1 VRWRWKGCAP
11 NINAG
16 LHPTLPICQ
25 RLNDEFVLVVGRE
38 VGAVVLQTVHNE
50 IAFLSRKEP
59 SSSRVLFNHP
69 KMSNKKRNV
78 GIDGRGGGKHTSC
91 MVKYAIPATATVTRP
106 SSKNCSP
113 KPQSRLE
120 TRQEEGLTIHA
131 HPCNPA
137 TPSIF
142 SIPNASRPPNAP
154 ATVAAEKKMA
164 TRLDCSLRLYHRDI

>member
-38 VGAVVLQTVHNE
+38 VSAVMLQPVHDE
-50 IAFLSRKEP
+50 VAFLSREES
-59 SSSRVLFNHP
+59 SSSRVLFSQP
-69 KMSNKKRNV
+69 KMSKKTEHRE
-78 GIDGRGGGKHTSC
+78 RWERSEEHTSC
-91 MVKYAIPATATVTRP
+91 IVKCAIPATATVTRP

-131 HPCNPA
+131 HSCNPA
-137 TPSIF
+137 MPSIF

-154 ATVAAEKKMA
+154 AIVAAEKKMA
-164 TRLDCSLRLYHRDI
+164 TRLDFSLRLYHKEI